1 MTDLLDR
8 RMLFVVG
15 KGGVGKTTV
24 SAALALA
31 AARRGKRVL
40 VAMPNVQ
47 ERLSHDFD
55 VAPIGPEVVA
65 VAPNIDAVNMTP
77 QSALEEYGMMVL
89 KVRALYNAIF
99 GSKFVKAFLHGTPG
113 IDAWAMLGKAFF
125 HASPPSGEPA
135 YDLVI
140 FDAPATG
147 HALDMLRVPFVIHDV
162 APPGLL
168 RREADRA
175 IELFCDPERAGVVL
189 VTIPEDMPTNE
200 TLELRDALVDELGLP
215 IAALA
220 INRVLDAI
228 FTEKE
233 RPVFAELR
241 ERVGDASPLT
251 SLAQAARVRVLREEV
266 QQDSIDRLVG
276 AIDAPRYDLPALFMA
291 RSSRHGVETLS
302 RRFD

>member
-168 RREADRA
+168 RREADR
-175 IELFCDPERAGVVL
+175 ELAGERGQALDGDEERGRLRVDPDVEQVGDLRDQDRAVARDQEPRPEREQ
-189 VTIPEDMPTNE
+189 PEV
-200 TLELRDALVDELGLP
+200 A
-215 IAALA
+215 
-220 INRVLDAI
+220 
-228 FTEKE
+228 
-233 RPVFAELR
+233 
-241 ERVGDASPLT
+241 
-251 SLAQAARVRVLREEV
+251 
-266 QQDSIDRLVG
+266 
-276 AIDAPRYDLPALFMA
+276 
-291 RSSRHGVETLS
+291 
-302 RRFD
+302 